1 MSADPISAGRT
12 NWITAAAMAV
22 RRLLVSDR
30 RLWIMAAYGFVAG
43 LPLPLTTFTFRLW
56 LSDGGVSLA
65 MIGLTANIGLA
76 YSLKF
81 VWAPV
86 IDRVD
91 VPVLAR
97 LLGRRRG
104 WMLLAQAVVAIG
116 LLGIAASD
124 PQTGLGFAVACALL
138 VAFASAT
145 QDIVIDGWRIDAAPT
160 ERQGLMSAAYQ
171 LGYRLALICS
181 GAGAFYIAEFV
192 SWSRAY
198 ETMAALMLVGVIGTL
213 LAPRIDII
221 TERERFTVA
230 SAVIEPFSD
239 LIRRKGAMLVAIL
252 ALIALFRL
260 PDFVAGVM
268 ANPLYI
274 DIGFSKTD
282 IANVSKLYGVWI
294 GIAGAFAGG
303 LALGTLGLWPT
314 LVTGAAIAAGS
325 NIMFAVLARAGADLT
340 LLVFTI
346 SIDNFASGFAG
357 SALIAYMSAL
367 TAPGLAATQY
377 ALLSSLYALPGKL
390 IGGVS
395 GVVVDTYGYP
405 VLFLGTA
412 AIGLPLVALCFVIRG
427 DVVQPAEAEED
438 IQPLASTAGR

>member
-1 MSADPISAGRT
+1 MIASKTQPPR
-12 NWITAAAMAV
+12 
-22 RRLLVSDR
+22 RRLTPSAVLTDG
-30 RLWIMAAYGFVAG
+30 RLALMLPLGFASG
-43 LPLPLTTFTFRLW
+43 LPFLLVFSTLSAW
-56 LSDGGVSLA
+56 LREAGISRTE
-65 MIGLTANIGLA
+65 IGLLSWVALA

-81 VWAPV
+81 VWAPI

>member
-1 MSADPISAGRT
+1 MIASKTQPPR
-12 NWITAAAMAV
+12 
-22 RRLLVSDR
+22 RRLTPSAVLTDG
-30 RLWIMAAYGFVAG
+30 RLALMLPLGFASG
-43 LPLPLTTFTFRLW
+43 LPFLLVFSTLSAW
-56 LSDGGVSLA
+56 LREAGISRTE
-65 MIGLTANIGLA
+65 IGLLSWVALA

-97 LLGRRRG
+97 LLGRRRS

-116 LLGIAASD
+116 LLGVAASN
-124 PQTGLGFAVACALL
+124 PQSGLGLTVAGALL

-181 GAGAFYIAEFV
+181 GAGALYIAEFV
-192 SWSRAY
+192 SWTRAY
-198 ETMAALMLVGVIGTL
+198 EAMAALMLVGVIGTL

-221 TERERFTVA
+221 TKRERFTVA
-230 SAVIEPFSD
+230 SAVIEPFAD
-239 LIRRKGAMLVAIL
+239 LIRRKGTMLVAIL
-252 ALIALFRL
+252 ALVALFRL

-274 DIGFSKTD
+274 DLGFSKTD

-303 LALGTLGLWPT
+303 IALGTLGLWPT
-314 LVTGAAIAAGS
+314 LVTGAAVAAGS
-325 NIMFAVLARAGADLT
+325 NIMFAILARAGADIT

-405 VLFLGTA
+405 ALFLGTA
-412 AIGLPLVALCFVIRG
+412 AIGLPLVALCFVIRR
-427 DVVQPAEAEED
+427 DIAQSAEAEED

>member
-1 MSADPISAGRT
+1 MTSSTRQSAR
-12 NWITAAAMAV
+12 
-22 RRLLVSDR
+22 RRLTPSAVLRDG
-30 RLWIMAAYGFVAG
+30 RLALMLPLGFASG
-43 LPLPLTTFTFRLW
+43 LPFLLVFSTLSAW
-56 LSDGGVSLA
+56 LREVGISRTE
-65 MIGLTANIGLA
+65 IGLLSWVALA

-86 IDRVD
+86 VDRVD
-91 VPVLAR
+91 VPILAS

-116 LLGIAASD
+116 LVGIAASD
-124 PQTGLGFAVACALL
+124 PRSGLGFAVACALL

-198 ETMAALMLVGVIGTL
+198 ETMAALMLVGAVGTL
-213 LAPRIDII
+213 LAPRIDIMA
-221 TERERFTVA
+221 ERERFTIA
-230 SAVIEPFSD
+230 GAVIEPFAD
-239 LIRRKGAMLVAIL
+239 LVRRKGPMLIAIL

-274 DIGFSKTD
+274 DLGFSKTD

-303 LALGTLGLWPT
+303 LALGTVGLWPT
-314 LVTGAAIAAGS
+314 LITGAAIAAGS
-325 NIMFAVLARAGADLT
+325 NIMFAILAQTGADLS

-346 SIDNFASGFAG
+346 SFDNFASGFAG

-367 TAPGLAATQY
+367 TAPGFAATQY

-405 VLFLGTA
+405 MLFIGTA

-427 DVVQPAEAEED
+427 DVTQPAETEEK
-438 IQPLASTAGR
+438 IPPLVSTARR